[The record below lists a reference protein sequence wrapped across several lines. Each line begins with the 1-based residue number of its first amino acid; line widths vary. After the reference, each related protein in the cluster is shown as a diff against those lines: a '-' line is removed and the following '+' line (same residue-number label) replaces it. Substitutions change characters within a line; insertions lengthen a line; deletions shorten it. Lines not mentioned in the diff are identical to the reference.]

1 MKNIFAIN
9 NIMEMEMDMDMC
21 SCCMCMTFCV
31 PFPICSPFQE

>member
-9 NIMEMEMDMDMC
+9 NIMEMEMDMC

>member
-9 NIMEMEMDMDMC
+9 NIMEMEMDMC

-31 PFPICSPFQE
+31 PFPICSPSQE

>member
-1 MKNIFAIN
+1 MENIFAIN
-9 NIMEMEMDMDMC
+9 NIMEMEMDMC